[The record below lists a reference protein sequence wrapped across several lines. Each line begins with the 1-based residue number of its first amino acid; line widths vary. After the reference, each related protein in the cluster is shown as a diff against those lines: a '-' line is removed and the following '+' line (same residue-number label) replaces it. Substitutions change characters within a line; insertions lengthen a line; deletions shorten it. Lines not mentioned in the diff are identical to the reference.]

1 MTAPVVL
8 CALLFWAAVFMI
20 FFTAQGSSPLE
31 FLLGRYEPPP
41 SDLGRWRDAGVE
53 VQTGLL
59 REERLL
65 LPGDNPDASRL
76 VRQVR
81 YRDPVTR
88 VIARVEPEQRVPR
101 RRVRAARR

>member
-1 MTAPVVL
+1 
-8 CALLFWAAVFMI
+8 MI
-20 FFTAQGSSPLE
+20 FLTAQGSSPLE

-41 SDLGRWRDAGVE
+41 ADVGRWRDAGIE
-53 VQTGLL
+53 ERTGLL

-65 LPGDNPDASRL
+65 LPGDDPNASRL

-88 VIARVEPEQRVPR
+88 VIARAEAEQRVSR
-101 RRVRAARR
+101 RRVRVAR

>member
-1 MTAPVVL
+1 MTAPVVF

-20 FFTAQGSSPLE
+20 FFTAQGSSPVE
-31 FLLGRYEPPP
+31 FFLGRYEPLPA
-41 SDLGRWRDAGVE
+41 DVGRWRDAGIE
-53 VQTGLL
+53 ERTGLL

-65 LPGDNPDASRL
+65 LPGDNANASRL

-88 VIARVEPEQRVPR
+88 VIARAEAEQRVPR
-101 RRVRAARR
+101 RRVRAGSR